1 MPDNELSFEDFLND
15 VDPRYQE
22 FVRELHGYMLENGC
36 KFKLALAK
44 NGYVASYSYGKPA
57 RVVLNFVF
65 RKSGLVAR
73 IYGDNV
79 NGYLDFIEALPEA
92 LMSVIEKA
100 PACKRFENPP
110 KCSSKCVGYVFAIKG
125 TQYQK
130 CKYNCFMFSV
140 DDESIPFI
148 REFIENELKAR
159 RA

>member
-1 MPDNELSFEDFLND
+1 MPDKELSFDNFLND

-22 FVRELHGYMLENGC
+22 FVRNTHDYMIQNGC

-44 NGYVASYSYGKPA
+44 NGYVASYSYGKPG

-65 RKSGLVAR
+65 RKKGLVAR

-79 NGYLDFIEALPEA
+79 NAYMDFIGTLPEN
-92 LMSVIEKA
+92 MIDTIIKA
-100 PACKRFENPP
+100 PACKRFADPP
-110 KCSSKCVGYVFAIKG
+110 KCSPKCIGYVFSVNG

-130 CKYNCFMFSV
+130 CRYNCFLF
-140 DDESIPFI
+140 DINDESAPFTADFVGHEL
-148 REFIENELKAR
+148 RER